1 MNISVEDYEKY
12 APCAT
17 IDWSCGPIRYSV
29 PSKIVLWRVE
39 SLTTKEPDTIAWIE
53 TFDASDVFVDI
64 GANIGIYTIWAAM
77 TRGVSVYSF
86 EPESLNYAE
95 LNKNIFLND
104 LSRRVHA
111 FCMAISDEAGIGEL
125 HLSKFH
131 IGTSCHAF
139 GEQVDFKLQPF
150 NSPMAQG
157 CVSVTLDELVAGGA
171 VPMPTH
177 IKIDVDGIEHKV
189 IKGAAN
195 VLGDPRV
202 KSVLIELNTNLSVHR
217 DVVGDMEAKG
227 FVLDRDARDKAVRK
241 EGDFVGVGNHIFY
254 RQGA

>member
-1 MNISVEDYEKY
+1 MNISIEDYEKY

-17 IDWSCGPIRYSV
+17 IDWECGPIRYSV
-29 PSKIVLWRVE
+29 PSKTVLWRVE
-39 SLTTKEPDTIAWIE
+39 TLTTKEPDTIAWIE
-53 TFDASDVFVDI
+53 TFDPSEIFVDI

-77 TRGVSVYSF
+77 TRGLSVFSF

-111 FCMAISDEAGIGEL
+111 FCMALSDESGIGEL

-139 GEQVDFKLQPF
+139 GEQLDFKLEPF

-157 CVSVTLDELVAGGA
+157 CVSATLDELVAGGA
-171 VPMPTH
+171 VPMPNH

-189 IKGAAN
+189 VRGAAN
-195 VLGDPRV
+195 VLADSRV
-202 KSVLIELNTNLSVHR
+202 KSVLIELNTNLAIHR
-217 DVVGDMEAKG
+217 DVVGEMEAMG
-227 FVLDRDARDKAVRK
+227 FALDRETRDQAVRK
-241 EGDFVGVGNHIFY
+241 EGAFTGVGNHIF
-254 RQGA
+254 RRRDA